1 MGKIDLG
8 LQRFGDSLML
18 GKFVSVVHGQRMDL
32 IFDRTQCPYEYV
44 GDVIGMLGADGLN
57 ASEASFSV
65 HQGQQTATAVAAHHQ
80 IDFPIAHP
88 SFLIDDGGTVLN
100 RNPMGNRAFIRGLG
114 PHVVTPNSC
123 STLDVSVS

>member
-65 HQGQQTATAVAAHHQ
+65 HQGQQTATAVATIIRSTSQ
-80 IDFPIAHP
+80 SPIRVFSLTMAGRSSIETRWEIEP
-88 SFLIDDGGTVLN
+88 LYADLD
-100 RNPMGNRAFIRGLG
+100 PMRFGR
-114 PHVVTPNSC
+114 C
-123 STLDVSVS
+123 C